1 MIRVKELQL
10 QIVSLTDALL
20 QLGGR
25 LNQIRL
31 SEVVQ
36 DLQLL
41 DDLLLVLH
49 DFVLFFD
56 LSLDAPD
63 FDLLLTSLHFNQ
75 TFQVCNIA
83 FLHRYLPLLA
93 VDDAP

>member
-49 DFVLFFD
+49 DLVLFFY
-56 LSLDAPD
+56 LCLDASN
-63 FDLLLTSLHFNQ
+63 FYLLLTGLHLDQ
-75 TFQVCNIA
+75 TFQVGYIA
-83 FLHRYLPLLA
+83 LSH
-93 VDDAP
+93 

>member
-1 MIRVKELQL
+1 MVRVQEPQL
-10 QIVSLTDALL
+10 QVVPLTDTLL
-20 QLGGR
+20 QLRGR
-25 LNQIRL
+25 LDQVRL
-31 SEVVQ
+31 SEIVQ
-36 DLQLL
+36 HLQLL

-63 FDLLLTSLHFNQ
+63 LDLLLTGFHFNQ